1 MAKNGLENFGIKLD
15 RWVNGALS
23 TDIREA
29 AEEIVR
35 ELQESGPV
43 WSGEFANSWVIE
55 TSTGNKAGGSGAK
68 TTPQPVVGPLLSGKE
83 LFTKPEV
90 KYTIYNV
97 ASYAGK
103 AIDEEP
109 GRFFRPKDFPEP
121 LQEQLNPKLIRYGA
135 RKENIRGNLDLS
147 GAGNTRTAPLDWYD
161 TYLKGKKI
169 DRTIK
174 ISMDRAFRQFPQ

>member
-1 MAKNGLENFGIKLD
+1 MVFKRLRKFSEDAD

-23 TDIREA
+23 TDLREA
-29 AEEIVR
+29 AETIVK

-55 TSTGNKAGGSGAK
+55 TSGGNKSGGSGAK
-68 TTPQPVVGPLLSGKE
+68 TVPQPVTGPLLSGAE
-83 LFTKPEV
+83 LYLKPEV

-97 ASYAGK
+97 ARHAGK

-109 GRFFRPKDFPEP
+109 GIFFRPKDFPEP
-121 LQEQLNPKLIRYGA
+121 LQENLNPKLIKYGT
-135 RKENIRGNLDLS
+135 RENNIRGDLDLS

-174 ISMDRAFRQFPQ
+174 ISMDRAFRRFPR